1 MQHHRKNDFN
11 ADFVIEPRFKTLED
25 LRAENPVEDEEET
38 LSEPDS
44 LSIEAEEDK
53 EKSEEKDEE
62 IVHAPLVEKNVHSV
76 H

>member
-1 MQHHRKNDFN
+1 M
-11 ADFVIEPRFKTLED
+11 IEPRFKTLED
-25 LRAENPVEDEEET
+25 LRAENPVEDEEEET

-44 LSIEAEEDK
+44 HSIEAEEAKDDK
-53 EKSEEKDEE
+53 KDEEKDEE